1 MCSDNYLKELWNKM
15 QFKIY
20 NLVLWKDKLVTFP
33 AKLGDL
39 KVRFHSLKLK
49 YIFFVIFHL
58 KTPNKYLHTSQ

>member
-1 MCSDNYLKELWNKM
+1 M